1 MDAISK
7 MWMQSSEGQRALAE
21 RRRKEEAKLERMV
34 KERINVDSSSLF
46 ANLDQASD
54 KGAFFSTLQ
63 SLYDPQKN
71 IFEEKRQY
79 FLDFGINVKED
90 YFPSSETFGR
100 IILAQIFDHYILN
113 SDLSNPKTLDTIQH
127 LYNNFPSLLSDA
139 FSKQYKTMSD
149 ESGTYNKIVRSD
161 WCRTHTD
168 ADRLKILY
176 PIIWHN
182 TYPPYTTFG
191 SFTQHDRDD
200 KGNIIN
206 VDFSSY
212 NKWRD
217 ALPDDAKLKI
227 LNQILLYNRNLTE
240 EQLGYINEEHKSL
253 SGSYFDKKTRVKS
266 LFNSLMTKGNFNNGE
281 DILSKSAVKE
291 IEDSDISRTLFD
303 DFLSSQDIKTLAKA
317 YTLLH
322 HHRYN
327 DIPFIEELRGKI
339 LENTDSEILNHLD
352 HWNWNNEDVQKARA
366 NAYLYFYQKDKLNS
380 EQMTDIRSLF
390 AYGYYSPEIK
400 NIFYQREDTLVNPK
414 DLGRAIKNDVVD
426 STDIEKLNILSWDK
440 ESKHTA
446 LANLLC
452 YKKILRAEDNIKNK
466 YLQTTICLL
475 NAVNIDE
482 YIQSDSA
489 PNIKDIALVA
499 CYCKGKIS
507 GFDKLIEQAVKEIRK
522 DQYIGYEYEPLMAEL
537 ASRGE
542 KLFSANEL
550 ISYRKRGIEVD
561 ITENPQLYDFN
572 DKFLCEA
579 SYHHSDGSHTTFL
592 NEMLWYGDK
601 EGVVLALNN
610 GATPFTKAGFFRD
623 KFEAMPF
630 NMFFNR
636 ELKQGNKEGLKDFM
650 VYIASNLEE
659 DKKKVLQDIWTSLGK
674 VLKEKNEVKEIINE
688 CNQAF
693 IDSIKKRKELAQ
705 KEKEEQK
712 RKKHQED
719 LQNLQNNITKEIGDY
734 LLIADNKDI
743 TKTVDDYIKQHK
755 DEIPF
760 VPQSEEI
767 ENINKAIN
775 EEKERKIAEQK
786 RLEEQKAMERKEN
799 LSKLQSLIQKSLG
812 DNFVSSADSIISEKM
827 VEYMKENKDTL
838 PLLPTTEEL
847 SVIHE
852 NLLIERDKQI
862 ETINEQDKIA
872 SQRIYEDVN
881 HSIKIYTWDHKNEL
895 APDEYIKERIN
906 NFCNDHDEDV
916 ALSRVEE
923 KTTKEI
929 ILLLQKERYHEQEAD
944 KNFDKVADHV
954 LEKFFNDPD
963 NVHGASYFG
972 VVGKERRSSGYA
984 TITEKIMK
992 KLSLNIKDNHPLPEI
1007 GEYRKSKYRVKVEEY
1022 EKSTRVTNYNE
1033 EYTSSDNSYSTGNQ
1047 DSLTENTATLEPT
1060 IENLANVFGANLIIK
1075 SKGKNK

>member
-7 MWMQSSEGQRALAE
+7 MFWQSSAGQKSLARME
-21 RRRKEEAKLERMV
+21 RNKEAELERMV

-139 FSKQYKTMSD
+139 FSRQYKTMSD
-149 ESGTYNKIVRSD
+149 ESGTYKIVQSD

-212 NKWRD
+212 NEWKD

-227 LNQILLYNRNLTE
+227 LNQIFLYNRNLTE

-253 SGSYFDKKTRVKS
+253 SGSYFDEKTRVKS
-266 LFNSLMTKGNFNNGE
+266 LFNSLMTKGNFNNGA

-322 HHRYN
+322 YHRYN

-352 HWNWNNEDVQKARA
+352 HWNNEDVQKARA

-390 AYGYYSPEIK
+390 AYGYYSPKIK
-400 NIFYQREDTLVNPK
+400 NIFYQRGDVLINPK
-414 DLGRAIKNDVVD
+414 DLGLVIKNDVLD

-440 ESKHTA
+440 ESKHKA
-446 LANLLC
+446 LAYLLF
-452 YKKILRAEDNIKNK
+452 YKETLREKDNIKNK

-482 YIQSDSA
+482 YIQNESNSK
-489 PNIKDIALVA
+489 IEDIALIA
-499 CYCKGKIS
+499 CYDKSKIS
-507 GFDKLIEQAVKEIRK
+507 GFDKIIEQAANKIRK
-522 DQYIGYEYEPLMAEL
+522 DQYIGSGYEPLMAEL
-537 ASRGE
+537 ALRGE
-542 KLFSANEL
+542 KLFSADKL

-561 ITENPQLYDFN
+561 YPKNPQLYDFN
-572 DKFLCEA
+572 EKFLCEA
-579 SYHHSDGSHTTFL
+579 SYHHSDASHTTFL
-592 NEMLWYGDK
+592 NEMLWYKDK
-601 EGVVLALNN
+601 EGAIMALNN
-610 GATPFTKAGFFRD
+610 GASPFTKAGFFRD

-719 LQNLQNNITKEIGDY
+719 LQNLQNNITAEIGDY
-734 LLIADNKDI
+734 LMIADGNDI
-743 TKTVDDYIKQHK
+743 HKAVDSYIRQHK

-760 VPQSEEI
+760 VPQTEEI
-767 ENINKAIN
+767 ENIHKALT
-775 EEKERKIAEQK
+775 EERERKITEQH
-786 RLEEQKAMERKEN
+786 RLEEQKAEERKEN
-799 LSKLQSLIQKSLG
+799 LSKLQNLIQNSLG
-812 DNFVSSADSIISEKM
+812 DNFVSSDDSIISKTM

-838 PLLPTTEEL
+838 PLYPTQEEL
-847 SVIHE
+847 KIIQE
-852 NLLIERDKQI
+852 NLLIERDGQLAIIK
-862 ETINEQDKIA
+862 EQDIIA
-872 SQRIYEDVN
+872 SQRIFEEAN
-881 HSIKIYTWDHKNEL
+881 HSIKIYRWDNENEL
-895 APDEYIKERIN
+895 AHDDYIKENIN
-906 NFCNDHDEDV
+906 KLCNDHKDNV
-916 ALSRVEE
+916 ALSRVAE

-944 KNFDKVADHV
+944 KNFDKVADQV

-963 NVHGASYFG
+963 NVHGASYFEA
-972 VVGKERRSSGYA
+972 VGKARRSSTYDA
-984 TITEKIMK
+984 ITEKIMK
-992 KLSLNIKDNHPLPEI
+992 NLSLTIKEDHPLPEI
-1007 GEYRKSKYRVKVEEY
+1007 GAYRKSKYRAKVEEY
-1022 EKSTRVTNYNE
+1022 EKSTRETNYNE
-1033 EYTSSDNSYSTGNQ
+1033 EYDSFGNSSSADNQSSSTK
-1047 DSLTENTATLEPT
+1047 NTASLEPT
-1060 IENLANVFGANLIIK
+1060 FENLASALGAKLIK